1 MVDARRVVVSNFLSD
16 RLLLNKIVKKK
27 AVSKITAFFYWLHFY
42 ATQRLLS
49 YPSIR
54 IESLADNLCTS
65 VPHIINHYRHM
76 SVHNYADPEYANLFG
91 TNIDGV
97 KFVIQRHLGNL
108 IIQGVY

>member
-1 MVDARRVVVSNFLSD
+1 
-16 RLLLNKIVKKK
+16 
-27 AVSKITAFFYWLHFY
+27 
-42 ATQRLLS
+42 
-49 YPSIR
+49 
-54 IESLADNLCTS
+54 
-65 VPHIINHYRHM
+65 M